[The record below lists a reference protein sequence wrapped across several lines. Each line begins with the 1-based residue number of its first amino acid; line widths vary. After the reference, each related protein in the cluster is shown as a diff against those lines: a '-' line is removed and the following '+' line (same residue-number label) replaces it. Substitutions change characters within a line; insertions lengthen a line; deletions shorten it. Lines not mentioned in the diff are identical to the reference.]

1 MGQAA
6 TAAESV
12 GAAAQKSSETA
23 SKAQQ
28 QQQSQARSFSQD
40 LVKSARESQQAWSTV
55 GTTIGAAGAA
65 ITTMT
70 GLVANA
76 GIQYNSLRQ
85 TATAALTSVTGSAEA
100 AADQMARMDEFGSTS
115 WLMRDSI
122 IRAQQQMTG
131 FGIETSKVIGYMDA
145 LAEAV
150 AASGGSSQTFE
161 ELAFVMAKVESQGK
175 ITATELNEF
184 GQRGVDAAALI
195 GDAMGMTADQIRT
208 SITAGTLDASE
219 ALDALAQGM
228 MNRYEGASD
237 LVRNTFS
244 GAVAD
249 VQAAIRDL
257 GAIAF
262 GNLVD
267 PEGGGLFVDLLNQIS
282 GFLFALRDVPPEI
295 LQVGGAIAGLGG
307 LAATAAGGLALAI
320 PRYVAF
326 TDSLAVLAETAPRT
340 ASALGGFA
348 GIVGRGALWGTALT
362 AAAVGIGA
370 ISKAL
375 HNSAVAVGAEDFAA
389 EIERITEA
397 GRSLES
403 LYLPAVFEEMP
414 TWAGMATTSVRSLG
428 DALDKLADMDWADHP
443 SQAAGAIGL
452 PSYMND
458 VTTMVAEV
466 DEALSAMVADGKGE
480 QVQAIL
486 EGTGRSAEF
495 LAEHMPQVTAALA
508 ESGDAADAAAPA
520 WDGLTS
526 SMENLVEL
534 SAEVV
539 DGLRNTGEV
548 LKEAFSQDTPA
559 TLQDIAEGYR
569 AQADALRDYN
579 TNLAETYRILESP
592 DIGEYQLGMDR

>member
-12 GAAAQKSSETA
+12 GAAAQKSSESA

-40 LVKSARESQQAWSTV
+40 LVKSARENQQAWSTV

-282 GFLFALRDVPPEI
+282 GFLFALRDVPP
-295 LQVGGAIAGLGG
+295 
-307 LAATAAGGLALAI
+307 AI

-403 LYLPAVFEEMP
+403 LYMPAVFEEMP

-428 DALDKLADMDWADHP
+428 DALDKLADMDWADHLFK
-443 SQAAGAIGL
+443 AAVAHGQ
-452 PSYMND
+452 PSYM
-458 VTTMVAEV
+458 
-466 DEALSAMVADGKGE
+466 
-480 QVQAIL
+480 
-486 EGTGRSAEF
+486 
-495 LAEHMPQVTAALA
+495 
-508 ESGDAADAAAPA
+508 
-520 WDGLTS
+520 
-526 SMENLVEL
+526 
-534 SAEVV
+534 
-539 DGLRNTGEV
+539 
-548 LKEAFSQDTPA
+548 
-559 TLQDIAEGYR
+559 Y
-569 AQADALRDYN
+569 
-579 TNLAETYRILESP
+579 
-592 DIGEYQLGMDR
+592 